1 MKPVEGTIL
10 TVYKAFSNAAMAAA
24 DKGASIIDMLQDAM
38 KAGEKALANTPNQL
52 PVLKEAG
59 VVDAGGAGLLCFIRG
74 GIAAI
79 GNGEDPGWQIE
90 LSTRSADAPAIITQ
104 EETPAIST
112 ENIDLLSA
120 PRC

>member
-1 MKPVEGTIL
+1 
-10 TVYKAFSNAAMAAA
+10 MA
-24 DKGASIIDMLQDAM
+24 K
-38 KAGEKALANTPNQL
+38 L

-90 LSTRSADAPAIITQ
+90 LAPTRSADAPAIITQ

-112 ENIDLLSA
+112 EKYRIYFLHPDVDQ
-120 PRC
+120 

>member
-1 MKPVEGTIL
+1 
-10 TVYKAFSNAAMAAA
+10 
-24 DKGASIIDMLQDAM
+24 M

-59 VVDAGGAGLLCFIRG
+59 VVDAGGAGLLCFILG

-112 ENIDLLSA
+112 ENIEFTFCTQMLITGCLLYKS
-120 PRC
+120 RCV